1 MNILLKYHL
10 SYIFFFVHLIIINIK
25 CKEINNNLVNDEKD
39 SINNLEEPSPF
50 HILKKKNSN
59 NIENHSNKINN
70 IFKNNYSYSYSY
82 SLLDN
87 SLYDNK
93 YESDFFP
100 QKKNNKINE
109 EKYKGTHGTNF
120 AIINEHMNEI
130 HNDMLGQNEIL
141 SNELDTTKDII
152 KEEHVKNKKIKN
164 HSFYM
169 NKENEKKKFLDNT
182 FPENKENNKNKRNSK
197 FIEENDLNSSGENY
211 FENDKF
217 IEIEYP
223 IKNKDIDE
231 YEEGINRNHK
241 EEDNKNRTYHSNGED
256 SIKSLN
262 FIKYM
267 NMDKEKKGKKKSYNR
282 KKKENYNND
291 NYNINDSDLIN
302 VLKQGDYSPDCD
314 TCNKNING
322 HMNKGRGIRR
332 RMYDRNYYKDFNLRD
347 ALPIN
352 KTHYSMLLKSD
363 DDTIIKEKNENDV
376 DDIIT
381 KEKRKENLKEVY
393 NDKKNNY
400 LSLKYLGLG
409 YDIIMG
415 NPEGDPTLN
424 VDPGFRGPVLQIN
437 LKEISLN
444 SYDNHKNDDNHMN
457 DDIHKNDDNHMNSD
471 NHKNDEYHEN
481 DEDHNDDN
489 YDNHADGDK
498 RSKERKSK
506 IQTTNESMKPWVIPE
521 HSCSQSK
528 NVEEIRN
535 LEQYKLE
542 LLSDVKVSTPS
553 SFPYSFSASAE
564 FKNAL
569 KKLKVQNNVIFLMKI
584 YCLRYYTGIPITTT
598 SYKFSENFKNAL
610 SKLPKYFDGLREDSK
625 CSYEYYINKLNS
637 PECEENVNKW
647 MLFFKLHG
655 THVAYEIYL
664 GGKIIIKI
672 NINKEEYNKMKEN
685 NINVKTFFNIY
696 FHKMGLSSAFQKEA
710 QKILNKFRI
719 SKHIAILGGN
729 PGLNVN
735 NTSFFEK
742 WVHSINTN
750 SMPIRTKL
758 LPFSFFMDDND
769 MIQAYKDA
777 LIFYGLTYGLQLFG
791 QEKYNHNIIS
801 VGEYLEKCTQK
812 LYAGPPPGL
821 LTCPIG
827 TTILMGFSINL
838 NFYKNKYLS
847 STNGITLCEPMKES
861 CSGNGF
867 EKNYSDIRI
876 FALCTNKPFDFIT
889 QVVQQGEA
897 PKISASCPGELVI
910 LFGFA
915 LMKGIGSSSANKIDI
930 YPCRT
935 GQNSCEAVLQNH
947 KFKQSMI
954 YLACVDKTTNGLEY
968 LQTYSKTKNLGDVI
982 SDKYKSDGYLNFSCP
997 QNNTLVFGFS
1007 LEFHTNFQATRNN
1020 FLNCSKYTNIC
1031 EISGIG
1037 INTHL
1042 SFFRSDKHSL
1052 AIIALCRSHGANN
1065 LVE

>member
-1 MNILLKYHL
+1 MKILLKFHL
-10 SYIFFFVHLIIINIK
+10 SYLFFFVHFIVINIK
-25 CKEINNNLVNDEKD
+25 CKEINNNLVKDEKD
-39 SINNLEEPSPF
+39 GIHNLEEHNPF
-50 HILKKKNSN
+50 DILKKKNSN
-59 NIENHSNKINN
+59 NIENHSSKINN
-70 IFKNNYSYSYSY
+70 IFKKHYSY

-87 SLYDNK
+87 SLYNNK
-93 YESDFFP
+93 YESDLFS
-100 QKKNNKINE
+100 QKKNDKIINE
-109 EKYKGTHGTNF
+109 EKYKGENRTSF
-120 AIINEHMNEI
+120 AIINKHMNEI
-130 HNDMLGQNEIL
+130 HNDMMGQVEIPP
-141 SNELDTTKDII
+141 NELDTKKDII
-152 KEEHVKNKKIKN
+152 KEEYSQNKKFNN

-169 NKENEKKKFLDNT
+169 NKGNEKKNFVHNS
-182 FPENKENNKNKRNSK
+182 FPENKENNKNKMNSK
-197 FIEENDLNSSGENY
+197 FIEEKDLLNSSGKNY

-217 IEIEYP
+217 IKIKYP
-223 IKNKDIDE
+223 IKNKDIDK
-231 YEEGINRNHK
+231 YKEGINLNNK
-241 EEDNKNRTYHSNGED
+241 EKDNENITYNKKGED
-256 SIKSLN
+256 TIKSLN

-267 NMDKEKKGKKKSYNR
+267 NMDKEKKKSSKRR
-282 KKKENYNND
+282 KNANNYNYD
-291 NYNINDSDLIN
+291 YNINDSDLIN
-302 VLKQGDYSPDCD
+302 VLKKGNYNPDCD
-314 TCNKNING
+314 TCNKNINDNI
-322 HMNKGRGIRR
+322 NKEREIRR
-332 RMYDRNYYKDFNLRD
+332 RTNDKDYYKDFSLRD

-352 KTHYSMLLKSD
+352 KTHYSMLLKND
-363 DDTIIKEKNENDV
+363 DNIIIKEKNANNV
-376 DDIIT
+376 DNIIT
-381 KEKRKENLKEVY
+381 KGKKEENLKEVY
-393 NDKKNNY
+393 NDKKNNNY

-444 SYDNHKNDDNHMN
+444 NYENNK
-457 DDIHKNDDNHMNSD
+457 SD
-471 NHKNDEYHEN
+471 EN
-481 DEDHNDDN
+481 HNDDN
-489 YDNHADGDK
+489 YHDDDDK
-498 RSKERKSK
+498 SSKENDISYVHK
-506 IQTTNESMKPWVIPE
+506 NNDSMKPWVIPE

-598 SYKFSENFKNAL
+598 SYKFSDNFKNEL
-610 SKLPKYFDGLREDSK
+610 SKLPKHFDGLKEDSK

-637 PECEENVNKW
+637 QECEENVNKW

-710 QKILNKFRI
+710 EKMLNKFRI

-742 WVHSINTN
+742 WVHSINNN

-777 LIFYGLTYGLQLFG
+777 LIFYGLTYGLQLFD

-827 TTILMGFSINL
+827 TTLLMGFSINL
-838 NFYKNKYLS
+838 DFYKNKYLS

-889 QVVQQGEA
+889 QVIQQGEA
-897 PKISASCPGELVI
+897 PKISATCPGELVI

-935 GQNSCEAVLQNH
+935 GQNSCEAVLQNK

-968 LQTYSKTKNLGDVI
+968 LQTYSKTQNLGDVI

-997 QNNTLVFGFS
+997 ENNTLVFGFS

-1020 FLNCSKYTNIC
+1020 FLSCSKYTNIC

-1052 AIIALCRSHGANN
+1052 AIIALCRSHATNN
-1065 LVE
+1065 MFL

>member
-1 MNILLKYHL
+1 MKILLKFHL
-10 SYIFFFVHLIIINIK
+10 SYIFFFVHFIVIYIK
-25 CKEINNNLVNDEKD
+25 CKKINNNLDNDEKD
-39 SINNLEEPSPF
+39 GINNLEEHNPF
-50 HILKKKNSN
+50 DILKKKNSN
-59 NIENHSNKINN
+59 NIENHSSKINKTF
-70 IFKNNYSYSYSY
+70 IKKHYSY

-87 SLYDNK
+87 SLYDNN
-93 YESDFFP
+93 YESNFFP
-100 QKKNNKINE
+100 QKKNNKIDE
-109 EKYKGTHGTNF
+109 EKYKGKHGTNF
-120 AIINEHMNEI
+120 SIINKHMNEI
-130 HNDMLGQNEIL
+130 NNDKLGQDEIL
-141 SNELDTTKDII
+141 SNELNTKKEII
-152 KEEHVKNKKIKN
+152 KEEHTKNNKFN
-164 HSFYM
+164 NRSFDI
-169 NKENEKKKFLDNT
+169 NKGNEKEIFLHNT
-182 FPENKENNKNKRNSK
+182 FPENKEMNKIKMNSK
-197 FIEENDLNSSGENY
+197 FIEEKELNSTGKNY

-217 IEIEYP
+217 IKIEYP

-241 EEDNKNRTYHSNGED
+241 EENNKNITYHSNGKD
-256 SIKSLN
+256 TIKSLN
-262 FIKYM
+262 FIKYIM
-267 NMDKEKKGKKKSYNR
+267 NMDKGKKKGKKIYKR
-282 KKKENYNND
+282 KKNENDYNYNY
-291 NYNINDSDLIN
+291 NYNINDSDLID
-302 VLKQGDYSPDCD
+302 VLKKGDYSPDCD
-314 TCNKNING
+314 TCNKN
-322 HMNKGRGIRR
+322 MNDNVYKGMTIRR
-332 RMYDRNYYKDFNLRD
+332 RINNRDYYKDFSLSD

-352 KTHYSMLLKSD
+352 KTHYSMILKND
-363 DDTIIKEKNENDV
+363 DDTIIKEKNENNV
-376 DDIIT
+376 DNIIT
-381 KEKRKENLKEVY
+381 KGKRGENLKEVY
-393 NDKKNNY
+393 NDKKYNY

-444 SYDNHKNDDNHMN
+444 NYENNKN
-457 DDIHKNDDNHMNSD
+457 
-471 NHKNDEYHEN
+471 EQ
-481 DEDHNDDN
+481 DHNDDN
-489 YDNHADGDK
+489 YAYDDK
-498 RSKERKSK
+498 SSKERENNIHKN
-506 IQTTNESMKPWVIPE
+506 NEWMKPWVIPE

-542 LLSDVKVSTPS
+542 LLSDVKVSSPS

-569 KKLKVQNNVIFLMKI
+569 KKLKVENNVIFLMKI

-610 SKLPKYFDGLREDSK
+610 NKLPKYFDGLKEDSK
-625 CSYEYYINKLNS
+625 CSYEYYTNKLNS

-696 FHKMGLSSAFQKEA
+696 FHQMGLSSTFKKET

-729 PGLNVN
+729 PGLNVE

-742 WVHSINTN
+742 WVHSINNN

-758 LPFSFFMDDND
+758 LPFSFFMEDKD

-777 LIFYGLTYGLQLFG
+777 LIFYGLTYGLQLFD
-791 QEKYNHNIIS
+791 QEKYNHTIIS

-827 TTILMGFSINL
+827 TTLLMGFSINL
-838 NFYKNKYLS
+838 DFYKHKYLS
-847 STNGITLCEPMKES
+847 STNGITLCQPMKES

-889 QVVQQGEA
+889 QVIQQGEA
-897 PKISASCPGELVI
+897 PKISATCPGELVI

-935 GQNSCEAVLQNH
+935 GQNSCEAVLQNN

-982 SDKYKSDGYLNFSCP
+982 SDKYKADGYLNFSCP
-997 QNNTLVFGFS
+997 ENNTLVFGFS

-1020 FLNCSKYTNIC
+1020 FLYCSKYTNMC

-1065 LVE
+1065 LFASK